1 MVDTGKV
8 AFEITELSVVAPSAE
23 LERDQQEEMLVLGL
37 SFLVVEL
44 CDDFVLFALGKQGW
58 IVEAVVESGDGEV

>member
-1 MVDTGKV
+1 MVDAGKV
-8 AFEITELSVVAPSAE
+8 AFEITELSMVTPSAE

-44 CDDFVLFALGKQGW
+44 CDDFVLFALSKQGW